1 MSAQITMGRANHV
14 SKLPDSTLNVAH
26 ASCKQGLAVSKSRYQ
41 TGSIKRDVCKRTAI
55 KFIVITLPPPSLSLP
70 QVDMMTAYTNT
81 PVK

>member
-41 TGSIKRDVCKRTAI
+41 TGSIKRTAI
-55 KFIVITLPPPSLSLP
+55 KFIVITLPPPSQSLP